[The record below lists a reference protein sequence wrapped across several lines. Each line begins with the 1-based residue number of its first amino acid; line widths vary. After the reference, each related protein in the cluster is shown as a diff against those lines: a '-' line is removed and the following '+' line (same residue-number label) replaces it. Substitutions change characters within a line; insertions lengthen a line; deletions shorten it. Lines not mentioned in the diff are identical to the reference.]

1 MTKEL
6 KKEER
11 KKVSGGVDAKQVRI
25 HTNYKIVEDDIDE
38 GIIDCHGIVQAAIM
52 AKKEMKGKIIGRE
65 GRN

>member
-1 MTKEL
+1 MSKEL

-11 KKVSGGVDAKQVRI
+11 KKVSGGANAKQVRI
-25 HTNYKIVEDDIDE
+25 QTHYKIVEDDFDE
-38 GIIDCHGIVQAAIM
+38 GIIDCHGIVHAVIM